1 MSKEPALLER
11 FIGTILGV
19 AVGDALGAPIE
30 GWSKESISQVLG
42 YIRGYQ
48 LTLMGKGIYT
58 DDTQLTLLLLKSI
71 LSRGKLDPV
80 DFAHEIGEW
89 MRRSDEGIE
98 SARGVGKSV
107 SIAARKLYRGIP
119 WNISGENSPS
129 NGAAVRIAPL
139 VLLHHRSDDIEMLMK
154 DIENSALPTH
164 ADPLAIQGAKL
175 LALALRN
182 ILNEERFF
190 FNRMKFINEL
200 LEAAEQHAPLMVGC
214 LLGLRGFISKQPLG
228 DKVFPPLPKQVPIQ
242 GIRLQRD
249 YIEINEML
257 EEIGTG
263 KYVLES
269 IPAAICCFINSPSSF
284 EDTLLNAVNAG
295 GDTDSIAAM
304 AGALSGALN
313 GASAIP
319 MRWLMELENK
329 DEIIFL
335 ANRLHDIVMGIEIE
349 EPSGTVFYSYATM
362 RLTVKS

>member
-1 MSKEPALLER
+1 MSKEPVLLER

-19 AVGDALGAPIE
+19 AVGDALGAPVE
-30 GWSKESISQVLG
+30 GWSRETINQVLG
-42 YIRGYQ
+42 HVRGYQ
-48 LTLMGKGIYT
+48 LTLMGRGIYT
-58 DDTQLTLLLLKSI
+58 DDTQLTLILLKSL
-71 LSRGKLDPV
+71 LSRGKLDPA
-80 DFAHEIGEW
+80 DFAYEIGEW
-89 MRRSDEGIE
+89 MRRSDEGVE

-107 SIAARKLYRGIP
+107 SVAARKLYKGVP
-119 WNISGENSPS
+119 WNKSGENSPS

-139 VLLHHRSDDIEMLMK
+139 VLLHQSSDDIENLMK

-164 ADPLAIQGAKL
+164 AEPLAIQGAKL

-190 FNRMKFINEL
+190 FNRLKFMKDLINGAEKYAPNMLGCLIRLKSFINKKPIE
-200 LEAAEQHAPLMVGC
+200 H
-214 LLGLRGFISKQPLG
+214 R
-228 DKVFPPLPKQVPIQ
+228 VFPPLPGRTAMQSIPIQ
-242 GIRLQRD
+242 R
-249 YIEINEML
+249 EIMDCQEML

-269 IPAAICCFINSPSSF
+269 IPAALCCFINSPSSF
-284 EDTLLNAVNAG
+284 EETLLNAVNAG

-329 DEIIFL
+329 EEIIIL
-335 ANRLHDIVMGIEIE
+335 ANRLHDIVMGEKVE
-349 EPSGTVFYSYATM
+349 EPSGTVFYSYAAV
-362 RLTVKS
+362 RFSIKS